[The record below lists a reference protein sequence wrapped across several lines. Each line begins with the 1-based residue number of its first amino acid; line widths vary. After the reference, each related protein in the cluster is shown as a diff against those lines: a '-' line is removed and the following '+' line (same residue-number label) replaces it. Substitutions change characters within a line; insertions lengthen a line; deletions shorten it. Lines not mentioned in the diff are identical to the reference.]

1 LINLGILL
9 VYCIVYIRLRN
20 YEKDYIATLDKKEHP
35 FRMIYSIGLY
45 AYDKYSKLLLR
56 FTKEKVKESLCML
69 YVGEKKEE
77 VHRLYICK
85 KLSLMLVVSFCFVSV
100 GLITSLSQ
108 SAGNLIDG
116 KYIMRPN
123 YGEGDKNL
131 NLDVVIDKG
140 DSEYIESNLDI
151 EVAERRYKED
161 EIFEV
166 IKQAEEYIDKKVLGE
181 NITSNEVDKKLNLI
195 SRIPGTSI
203 KVEWEIDN
211 TIIDN
216 NGELM
221 NENLPEGGK
230 LTELTAIL
238 TYYDTKAEY
247 TFYLNIMPKIISE
260 EEETLNQLNK
270 IIQENGKNTVTN
282 EQVELPKLI
291 NNKKVYYSEEKD
303 NSNYMIPILGIGLSI
318 ILFFALDRDLDQKVH
333 KRNLQLAIDYPEI
346 INKFTLLLGAG
357 MTISGAW
364 EKIVNEYEQ
373 KKKNYATGHRYAYDE
388 MIITC
393 NELKVGVSEE
403 KAIEGFGRRIKLLP
417 YLKFSSL
424 FAQNMKKGNQDLL
437 HLLELEAMSAFEE
450 RKELAKRL
458 GEEAGTKLLVPMMIM
473 LVIVLAIIM
482 IPAFMTLGV

>member
-1 LINLGILL
+1 M
-9 VYCIVYIRLRN
+9 V
-20 YEKDYIATLDKKEHP
+20 
-35 FRMIYSIGLY
+35 YSIGLY
-45 AYDKYSKLLLR
+45 VYDKYSKIFIKL
-56 FTKEKVKESLCML
+56 TKEKVKESLRML
-69 YVGEKKEE
+69 YVGEKKDE
-77 VHRLYICK
+77 VHRLYFCK
-85 KLSLMLVVSFCFVSV
+85 KMSLMLIVSFCFFSV
-100 GLITSLSQ
+100 GLMTSLSQ
-108 SAGNLIDG
+108 SAENLIDG
-116 KYIMRPN
+116 KYIKRPN
-123 YGEGDKNL
+123 YGEGAKNV

-140 DSEYIESNLDI
+140 DREYIESNLDVD
-151 EVAERRYKED
+151 VAERRYKED

-181 NITSNEVDKKLNLI
+181 NESSNEVYKKLNLI

-203 KVEWEIDN
+203 KVEWDVDN
-211 TIIDN
+211 SIIDN
-216 NGELM
+216 NGELK
-221 NENLPEGGK
+221 NENLPEGGS
-230 LTELTAIL
+230 LTELTATL
-238 TYYDTKAEY
+238 TYYDTKADY
-247 TFYLNIMPKIISE
+247 TFFLNIMSKIISE
-260 EEETLNQLNK
+260 DENTLNQLNNE
-270 IIQENGKNTVTN
+270 IQENGKNTVTN
-282 EQVELPKLI
+282 EQVELPQLI

-303 NSNYMIPILGIGLSI
+303 NSKYMIPIVGLGLSV

-333 KRNLQLAIDYPEI
+333 KRKLQLAIDYPEI

-373 KKKNYATGHRYAYDE
+373 KKKNYGVSHRFAYDE

-424 FAQNMKKGNQDLL
+424 IAQNMKKGNQDLL

-458 GEEAGTKLLVPMMIM
+458 GEEAGTKLLAPMMIM